1 MNALNTTKESDLIVM
16 EIINDTENFLHLKG
30 RY

>member
-16 EIINDTENFLHLKG
+16 EIINDTENFLRLKG